1 MNAFLTAL
9 QFLTRIHITNR
20 EFSLED
26 FGNSTKFFPLVGAVL
41 GIIYAIVAAL
51 LLLFWHHQTILAPTQ
66 MTVIIATILLLLPI
80 LCTGGLMLDGLM
92 DTFDG
97 VASGRSRER
106 MLEIMKDSRVGSF
119 GVLALFSFLLLEWSF
134 LQGIRT
140 YLLVPAVLA
149 TPIIGRFGMTIAICC
164 FPYARK
170 QGMGKIFSEMATR
183 KTLQFAFIVTLIF
196 VAPLG
201 TAAIS
206 AFIVGSCI
214 AWWFARRLSKQLGG
228 LTGDTYGAVET
239 VTEAAALLTF
249 VLAPFL
255 CRLLRIPMFWW

>member
-1 MNAFLTAL
+1 MNAFFTAL
-9 QFLTRIHITNR
+9 QFLTRLHVVNR

-41 GIIYAIVAAL
+41 GVIYAIVAACL
-51 LLLFWHHQTILAPTQ
+51 LVSWNHQMTLAPTQ
-66 MTVIIATILLLLPI
+66 MTVLIATILLLLPI

-119 GVLALFSFLLLEWSF
+119 GVLALFCVLLFDWS
-134 LQGIRT
+134 LWQAMKPM
-140 YLLVPAVLA
+140 LLIVAAFV
-149 TPIIGRFGMTIAICC
+149 TPVVGRFGMVIAVCH

-170 QGMGKIFSEMATR
+170 QGMGKIFADMATK
-183 KTLQFAFIVTLIF
+183 KTFSFALLITVLLVVPWGGAALLALVVGCLTAWC
-196 VAPLG
+196 VA
-201 TAAIS
+201 
-206 AFIVGSCI
+206 
-214 AWWFARRLSKQLGG
+214 WHLSQQLGG

-239 VTEAAALLTF
+239 LTESAVLLTF

-255 CRLLRIPMFWW
+255 TKLCGLPLLWW